1 MPRRSHVKILCDY
14 SCNTNYDSSSE
25 ASEDIGVSLYPH
37 PLDPLSLDKIQ
48 CAACLIQ
55 EEACKKNIQIVFNYL
70 ILREPQKR
78 DYQAYKF
85 LLDTNSPGSVIEV
98 IVNLNTVRVE
108 DWHKIDDV
116 VPTLTPT
123 DLDLVERIARSH
135 PEVVKACQGLGIQD
149 MSKVFFDSWA
159 IGFDKHWGREHR
171 LQQGLPYYQLSQDDN
186 QYAHPLDFTVIVDTN
201 NEEIVSVDLHQVD
214 GERATL
220 LLEEHN
226 YLPIFMQPG
235 YLVNTEGIVLL
246 DVSIFDHADN
256 RQRPLFY
263 RLSVAEMKQAFDI
276 REYGLGLI
284 MNPLR
289 SGCDCKGRGNP
300 YTIKNAICIHEED
313 NGLLFKHTDFRD
325 DRSLTARDRRLIIS
339 QIVTTV
345 NYNYGFYYIFTLDG
359 TYKLEIKLTGILNTS
374 PLRVQQPAYPY
385 RTKVAKDVTAHN
397 HQHIFSLRVDPEV
410 DGAENAVLQCDQVS
424 VSDRNGYGNG
434 FIYRKT
440 PVRGPCEPAVAR
452 SWDIINPTK
461 LNPTCNIPV
470 GYKILNSQYPGML
483 AQPESIVHQRA
494 VFATKPLWVVP
505 YQDHQLYPAGYY
517 VPQSSGESN
526 QPGNEIIINLVKRDC
541 PNSGDIVCYIQFGVT
556 HFPQTED
563 FPIMPVKQVG
573 VTLRALNF
581 FRESP
586 ILWVPPME
594 TEPNQSS

>member
-1 MPRRSHVKILCDY
+1 MLCDY
-14 SCNTNYDSSSE
+14 SCDTNYDSSSE
-25 ASEDIGVSLYPH
+25 ALEDIGVSLYPY
-37 PLDPLSLDKIQ
+37 PL
-48 CAACLIQ
+48 
-55 EEACKKNIQIVFNYL
+55 
-70 ILREPQKR
+70 
-78 DYQAYKF
+78 
-85 LLDTNSPGSVIEV
+85 
-98 IVNLNTVRVE
+98 VRVE

-159 IGFDKHWGREHR
+159 IGFDKRWGRE
-171 LQQGLPYYQLSQDDN
+171 L
-186 QYAHPLDFTVIVDTN
+186 IVDTN

-235 YLVNTEGIVLL
+235 YLANTEGIVLL
-246 DVSIFDHADN
+246 DVSIFNHADN

-263 RLSVAEMKQAFDI
+263 RLSVAEMVVPYGCPEPPHPKKQAFDI
-276 REYGLGLI
+276 GEYGLGLI

-289 SGCDCKGRGNP
+289 SGCDCKGVITYLDATMTDQRGNP

-339 QIVTTV
+339 QIVTAV

-374 PLRVQQPAYPY
+374 LLRVQQPAYPY
-385 RTKVAKDVTAHN
+385 GTEVAKDV
-397 HQHIFSLRVDPEV
+397 
-410 DGAENAVLQCDQVS
+410 DGADNAVLQCDQVS

-434 FIYRKT
+434 FICRKT

-461 LNPTCNIPV
+461 LNPTCNMPV

-494 VFATKPLWVVP
+494 VFVTKPLW
-505 YQDHQLYPAGYY
+505 
-517 VPQSSGESN
+517 SSGESN
-526 QPGNEIIINLVKRDC
+526 QPGNKTIINLVKRDC
-541 PNSGDIVCYIQFGVT
+541 PKSGDIVCYIQFGVT

-563 FPIMPVKQVG
+563 FPIMPVEQVG
-573 VTLRALNF
+573 VILRALNF

-586 ILWVPPME
+586 ILWVPPMK